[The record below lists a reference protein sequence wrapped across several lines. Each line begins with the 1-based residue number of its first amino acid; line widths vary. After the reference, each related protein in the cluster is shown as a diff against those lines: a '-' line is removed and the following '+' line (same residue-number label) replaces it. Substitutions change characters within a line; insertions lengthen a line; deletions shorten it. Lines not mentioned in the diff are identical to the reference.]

1 MLKCHQLSPDT
12 LDNQAAAETYPIF
25 CFTWSISH
33 LVWPEERNLEWI
45 WSCFLFY
52 TRTTTKTTM
61 IHPMTKNC
69 CGILSPHRNEA
80 RQGDDAHKRKQPR
93 RSSRSWTASSIL
105 SIHFGFDNE
114 ISHLFWPEEGG
125 SDFACL
131 TGTFSG
137 TFQQRRKLKIV
148 LSFTCN
154 KILHTVRNLHFL
166 SKISTLISR
175 ENCRFF
181 GWKSRENVV
190 VLDFLAVDNFV
201 FTRKIFKKILGEK
214 LVKML
219 WFWTF

>member
-93 RSSRSWTASSIL
+93 RGLERLLAFCRYIL
-105 SIHFGFDNE
+105 GLRTKFHIYFDRKKADQ
-114 ISHLFWPEEGG
+114 ISLVWQEH
-125 SDFACL
+125 
-131 TGTFSG
+131 
-137 TFQQRRKLKIV
+137 
-148 LSFTCN
+148 
-154 KILHTVRNLHFL
+154 
-166 SKISTLISR
+166 
-175 ENCRFF
+175 
-181 GWKSRENVV
+181 
-190 VLDFLAVDNFV
+190 LAVLFNNV
-201 FTRKIFKKILGEK
+201 ENWK
-214 LVKML
+214 LC
-219 WFWTF
+219 